1 MNSQRPDERKRP
13 YEKPSLRIIELA
25 AEEIMGVCK
34 TDAGSPGPLR
44 FSCSFCSQQFG
55 GS

>member
-1 MNSQRPDERKRP
+1 MNQMNQKKP

-25 AEEIMGVCK
+25 AEEVLGIGCK
-34 TDAGSPGPLR
+34 TASGNSATGASPCFPGNN
-44 FSCSFCSQQFG
+44 CSQQ